1 MLLVFIT
8 AVELS
13 ITNKRKPTCSLYFS
27 PSVSNYSALSYK
39 VKMNTLSDGFNF
51 SLGPMPDK
59 PSFPIVKT
67 PLHLFHIMHTASSSP
82 HLTRTHTHTNT
93 HSKNQSLLQ
102 YRTKSSS
109 PALFASVIAFLGKSQ
124 DPLVAG
130 MDLVCNVDF

>member
-82 HLTRTHTHTNT
+82 HLTRTHTQTHTPRTSHSYNT
-93 HSKNQSLLQ
+93 EPNPPPLLYLLVSLL
-102 YRTKSSS
+102 S
-109 PALFASVIAFLGKSQ
+109 LGK
-124 DPLVAG
+124 ARIH
-130 MDLVCNVDF
+130 